1 MALWTSYPV
10 DTGDRDPSFAWHD
23 TDVPSAGLDDSQHD
37 LFAQFLDFEAGHGTT
52 GGMNPGPVAAI
63 AAEPFYLDQNLHGQQ
78 HDGQHD
84 GMGGGMHHESSTTS
98 SGVSNA
104 DDFDF
109 FSSSSNP
116 AAGYE
121 VDPSA
126 LAMFAQDPA
135 AAAGAMYAA
144 TSGVTVSDSE
154 LERLEGISLHSPKKG
169 SGSGSDPSSP
179 TPPNAAAAGIPAS
192 DCTRSANAT
201 STNQG
206 PRKSKKLVEALSST
220 IRKATNIRKTR
231 RVSQALQRAVSPSLE
246 NPPMAMK
253 PNHQQQ
259 AQRGRRAHTQHG
271 AAFAAQQQQ
280 FPVSPPLLQVDTSVA
295 GNNFVTGQFDDPFGG
310 EISPTHAPQQQQ
322 QHQQQQMRYHSQG
335 GLGTPMDSPTRHH
348 QNNSTD
354 GGSHPGSGMAPSQA
368 QWQQQHHSNGSS
380 GMVAPNSAQWSAAG
394 SDVWWGGAGPGTAG
408 GGAAADPENIDANMA
423 MHSQHGELPYDVHS
437 DGGLMIH
444 MPQPR
449 QGSDANQLALTAQ
462 TYLPPPPPVPAS
474 DPRSTRPPR
483 APSSGARH
491 RNMSSSPMRKQ
502 RAPSASP
509 SPGAGAGAGGTRQSR
524 NSSGASASSRSAS
537 GRQGSV
543 PGTPSGVKKRRSRDA
558 GSGSFSAAGF
568 GGSDDGGGGGIMLG
582 GGGGIGFVNF
592 TPNDGSMLM
601 TGVAPSG
608 SSKTKARRE
617 KEAQDRRRR
626 LSEAAMKAVA
636 AAGGDIEKL
645 REQGFEL

>member
-37 LFAQFLDFEAGHGTT
+37 LFAQFLDFEAGHGTSA
-52 GGMNPGPVAAI
+52 MNPGPV
-63 AAEPFYLDQNLHGQQ
+63 AAEPFYLDQSQLQ
-78 HDGQHD
+78 HQGHNQL
-84 GMGGGMHHESSTTS
+84 GHHESSTTS
-98 SGVSNA
+98 SGVSTA

-109 FSSSSNP
+109 LSSSSH
-116 AAGYE
+116 AQSGYE
-121 VDPSA
+121 VDPST

-135 AAAGAMYAA
+135 AANAMYAA
-144 TSGVTVSDSE
+144 ASVTVSDTE

-169 SGSGSDPSSP
+169 SAASADRASP
-179 TPPNAAAAGIPAS
+179 TPEANGLSAS
-192 DCTRSANAT
+192 NSKNTANGT
-201 STNQG
+201 VNG
-206 PRKSKKLVEALSST
+206 RKSKKLVEALSST
-220 IRKATNIRKTR
+220 IRKATNMRKTR
-231 RVSQALQRAVSPSLE
+231 KVSQALQRAVSPSLE

-253 PNHQQQ
+253 PNTVT
-259 AQRGRRAHTQHG
+259 RGRRAHTQHTIQQQQ
-271 AAFAAQQQQ
+271 QQQQ
-280 FPVSPPLLQVDTSVA
+280 FPTSPPLLQVDTSVGA
-295 GNNFVTGQFDDPFGG
+295 AHGFVAGQFDDPFGG
-310 EISPTHAPQQQQ
+310 DISPTHAPAL
-322 QHQQQQMRYHSQG
+322 QQQMRYYSQG
-335 GLGTPMDSPTRHH
+335 GLGTPMDSPTR
-348 QNNSTD
+348 NTD
-354 GGSHPGSGMAPSQA
+354 GSSHPNSAMAPQG
-368 QWQQQHHSNGSS
+368 QHWPQQMPS
-380 GMVAPNSAQWSAAG
+380 SAQWSAT
-394 SDVWWGGAGPGTAG
+394 SSQHDVWWGAAPGSAG
-408 GGAAADPENIDANMA
+408 GIDSKNIDANMA

-437 DGGLMIH
+437 DGNMHQNGGLMIH

-449 QGSDANQLALTAQ
+449 QGGINELALNAH
-462 TYLPPPPPVPAS
+462 TYLPPPPPVPA
-474 DPRSTRPPR
+474 DNRTTRPPR

-491 RNMSSSPMRKQ
+491 RNISSSPMRKQ

-509 SPGAGAGAGGTRQSR
+509 SPGTRQSR
-524 NSSGASASSRSAS
+524 NSSGASASSQRSAS
-537 GRQGSV
+537 GRLPGSI

-558 GSGSFSAAGF
+558 GSGSFSASG
-568 GGSDDGGGGGIMLG
+568 DDAGGILLGG

-592 TPNDGSMLM
+592 TPNDGSVLM